1 MTCPNYDWKGY
12 VLEELPAPER
22 RRMEEHL
29 KTCAACRQEV
39 ESLSLTTAAL
49 RRLPARQMPRR
60 IAFVS
65 DPIFE
70 PRWWQRFWSSAP
82 RLAFAA
88 AAMLSLAI
96 LVHAFVPRFAPP
108 AAPAP
113 APLVATA
120 ETEARIQAEIDKRLP
135 AAVNAA
141 VDARVRA
148 QLQPAITELAGK
160 LQVYQK
166 QVSEQRNADLR
177 DIDSAF
183 NSLQKKVNNV
193 YLSAARYG
201 GD

>member
-29 KTCAACRQEV
+29 KTCAACSQEV
-39 ESLSLTTAAL
+39 ESLGLTTAAL
-49 RRLPARQMPRR
+49 RRLPVREVPRR
-60 IAFVS
+60 ISFVS

-70 PRWWQRFWSSAP
+70 PNWWQRLWSSAP
-82 RLAFAA
+82 RLAFAS

-96 LVHAFVPRFAPP
+96 LVHAFVPRSAPP

-141 VDARVRA
+141 VDARVQA
-148 QLQPAITELAGK
+148 QIQPAMTELAGK
-160 LQVYQK
+160 LQAYQK
-166 QVSEQRNADLR
+166 QVRDQRNTDLR
-177 DIDSAF
+177 DIDVAF
-183 NSLQKKVNNV
+183 GQLQKKVNNV